1 LDNRDYQK
9 ALGEQMK
16 TDPNLGIVTITLM
29 ISAALAAQFGDD
41 NEERRKEQ
49 KREEGRNKM
58 KILQNLGINI
68 PMLLV
73 VFFTL

>member
-1 LDNRDYQK
+1 
-9 ALGEQMK
+9 MK

>member
-1 LDNRDYQK
+1 MDNRDYQK